1 MKDNNLDDL
10 IIDSSRTKK
19 SGNKN
24 ILTIVVLFAIILLIA
39 ILLTKIMI
47 DKPTVSPLADM
58 NKTELANN
66 DLLLDTNSSNAMDLN
81 ESNTTSQPA
90 EVNSSINIGQVVKE
104 ESQEMQEVSKVEQKV
119 ETVKEVVKKVVPKVE
134 QKVET
139 VKESVK
145 EVVKKV
151 VPKVEQKVETVKESV
166 KEVVKKVVPK
176 VEQKVESVKE
186 VVKKETQKAEVKKE
200 VNSTGSYYIQAGA
213 FGNAEN
219 VIKVETAIKNS
230 GLEYKSLK
238 REKGTK
244 VMVGPFSSQ
253 EKAEAALKVVKSKV
267 NKDAFIVKP

>member
-151 VPKVEQKVETVKESV
+151 VPKVEQKVE
-166 KEVVKKVVPK
+166 
-176 VEQKVESVKE
+176 SVKE

-219 VIKVETAIKNS
+219 VSKVETAIKNS